1 MEENKKRTIPF
12 LELAIIAIFVII
24 IILVVKI
31 CNQLEPAPEDT
42 SNTRPESNE
51 VKQENEY
58 IKALKKYYE
67 ENNLLD
73 NKNLDFWEIK
83 TITKKNEYYLLD
95 GSYKCLDDTSN
106 CVYLEQTPEKKED
119 GSYKYSVYI
128 EVKESNNEIIIESIF
143 GTLNNDLEESKEL
156 TAYQITELLKAY
168 YDSKEM
174 IDKDNL
180 EYWTTNKISLYAR
193 KENSEIFHYEGA
205 YKCIDNS
212 SDCIYIE
219 QTNDSENN
227 EYKIDLY
234 IEIID
239 NSILQ
244 ISGLYIDDNL
254 TIIDQE
260 IN

>member
-1 MEENKKRTIPF
+1 MKLVKKYFIF
-12 LELAIIAIFVII
+12 LFIFVLFGTLITNVLTVEAESPIVEEIQGKTVYVAPNVEYGNSLATGTEANPMNLIRAIERATAGDTII
-24 IILVVKI
+24 
-31 CNQLEPAPEDT
+31 
-42 SNTRPESNE
+42 
-51 VKQENEY
+51 
-58 IKALKKYYE
+58 
-67 ENNLLD
+67 
-73 NKNLDFWEIK
+73 
-83 TITKKNEYYLLD
+83 LLD

-180 EYWTTNKISLYAR
+180 EYWNTNKVSLYAR